1 MSNLVNKAK
10 DIEKRLIEEKH
21 KLVGAI
27 AGGMAHDY
35 NNILTA
41 ISGNVSLAKMYLMK
55 DTEKALEKLNQAEIA
70 FRRAKDLTRQLLIF
84 SKKGMPIKSTASI
97 AELIHNSVDLAFKD
111 SNVKCE
117 MSIPDDLF
125 LIEADQGQIMQ
136 VFNNLLKNAEEAM
149 QQNGLITVQAEN
161 IKKGSDN
168 QLPLNN
174 GNYVKITIK
183 DHGTGIKEEDLPRI
197 FDPYFSTKPRA
208 KGLGLA
214 IAYSITKNHDGYID
228 LTSELDV
235 GTTFYLYL
243 PASEKVE

>member
-1 MSNLVNKAK
+1 MNKAK

-27 AGGMAHDY
+27 AGGMAHDF

-70 FRRAKDLTRQLLIF
+70 SRRAKDLTRQLLIF
-84 SKKGMPIKSTASI
+84 SKKGMPMKSTASI
-97 AELIHNSVDLAFKD
+97 SELIHNSVDLAFKD
-111 SNVKCE
+111 SNVRCE
-117 MSIPDDLF
+117 ISIPDDLF

-161 IKKGSDN
+161 IKEGSDN

-214 IAYSITKNHDGYID
+214 IAYSIIRNHDGYID
-228 LTSELDV
+228 LTSELNV
-235 GTTFYLYL
+235 GTAFHVYL
-243 PASEKVE
+243 PVSGKVE